1 MKRVAVTGG
10 GGFIGRALV
19 AQLIDK
25 GCSVV
30 VIGRRHYPDLESS
43 EVQCVQVDISDGT
56 GLRQAFQGV
65 DTVFHVA
72 AKAGIWG
79 DPGDYLAINVAGT
92 QRVIDACRYNR
103 VNRLVYTS
111 TPSVVFDGTDI
122 IDGNEELPY
131 ADRPL
136 CAYAKTKIAAERM
149 VLTANSNS
157 LKTCAIRPHLVWGPD
172 DPHLIPR
179 LIERGMSGTLRIIG
193 SGSNMVDISYVENV
207 AFAHV
212 LAGENLTHSG
222 SGAGQPYFIG
232 QERPVKLW
240 EWVNEMYRELGI
252 APITRKVPLLV
263 AYTIGWLLE
272 GVYRLAKIAGE
283 PPMTRF
289 VALQLSRSHY
299 FSHHKAAQELGYR
312 PRISIAEGQDRML
325 TALKKS

>member
-193 SGSNMVDISYVENV
+193 SGSNIVDISYVENV

-212 LAGENLTHSG
+212 LAGEKSYPFRQWCG
-222 SGAGQPYFIG
+222 SVIFLSARK
-232 QERPVKLW
+232 RPVKLW

-252 APITRKVPLLV
+252 APITRKVPLFV
-263 AYTIGWLLE
+263 AYTIAGCWRGCIDWL
-272 GVYRLAKIAGE
+272 RLPA
-283 PPMTRF
+283 
-289 VALQLSRSHY
+289 SR
-299 FSHHKAAQELGYR
+299 
-312 PRISIAEGQDRML
+312 P
-325 TALKKS
+325 